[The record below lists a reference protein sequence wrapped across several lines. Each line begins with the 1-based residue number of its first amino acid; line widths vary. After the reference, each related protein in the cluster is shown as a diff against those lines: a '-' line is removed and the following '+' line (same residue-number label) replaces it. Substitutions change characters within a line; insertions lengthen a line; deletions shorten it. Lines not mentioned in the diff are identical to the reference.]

1 MDTITGWDIFMV
13 TSEKAESVEGWEH
26 VRELRRELKAEWD
39 ELWKTRHDDQIRAEG
54 VSSNEFERLFVNHGE
69 VILATRDFKPLSFRD
84 ILEAQ
89 LGSDVAGRVE
99 PDPAVGG
106 WGKFVKNHLPKQ
118 KQVNRERPKIEA
130 DLSQHQRKG
139 GRGWLNKARTWRKT
153 RQNRLEY

>member
-1 MDTITGWDIFMV
+1 MV
-13 TSEKAESVEGWEH
+13 TSKNKAPVLEDWEQA
-26 VRELRRELKAEWD
+26 RELRRELKAEWD
-39 ELWKTRHDDQIRAEG
+39 ELWKTRHDDKIRAEG
-54 VSSNEFERLFVNHGE
+54 VSSNEFEGLFVDLGE

-118 KQVNRERPKIEA
+118 KQVNRERPRREA
-130 DLSQHQRKG
+130 DLSQQQRKG
-139 GRGWLNKARTWRKT
+139 GRGWLNKARIRRKT

>member
-1 MDTITGWDIFMV
+1 MV
-13 TSEKAESVEGWEH
+13 TSKNKEPVLEDWEQA
-26 VRELRRELKAEWD
+26 RELRRELKAEWD
-39 ELWKTRHDDQIRAEG
+39 ELWKTRHDDKIRAEE
-54 VSSNEFERLFVNHGE
+54 VSSNEFERLFVDLGE
-69 VILATRDFKPLSFRD
+69 VISATRDFKPLSFRD

-118 KQVNRERPKIEA
+118 KQVKRERPRIEA
-130 DLSQHQRKG
+130 DLSQQQRKG
-139 GRGWLNKARTWRKT
+139 GRGWLNKARIRRKK